1 MDCPAAGAPGPSPP
15 VRFATEAVFHCHLR
29 KQEAPGEEEQPSG
42 GAWPPPRRSRP
53 SRPGAILGASVNAPL
68 PAFVELFAVQPCVA
82 LEDYASSE
90 SFAARHRTLAAR
102 VVHEPPGRRDARLQ
116 AVARVANRRIR
127 RPPAHRVRRVT
138 RERFELALGA
148 PPAGGVAR
156 THPPGPSAPSR
167 PSPRARLRGPPPPA
181 PGSAWAINR
190 AMSRDSTSA
199 RGTCRRF
206 ERTPPGGLG
215 GDACHGTTWTPRSFT
230 WAVRRGGVASLR
242 CISAAAPHSHTERRT
257 RPSVEWA

>member
-1 MDCPAAGAPGPSPP
+1 MDCPAAGAPGTSPP
-15 VRFATEAVFHCHLR
+15 VRFTTEAVFHYHLR

-42 GAWPPPRRSRP
+42 SALAPPRRRSRP

-90 SFAARHRTLAAR
+90 SFAARHWTLAAR
-102 VVHEPPGRRDARLQ
+102 VVREPPGRRDARLQ

-148 PPAGGVAR
+148 PPGRRRR
-156 THPPGPSAPSR
+156 THSPARAIAPSR
-167 PSPRARLRGPPPPA
+167 PSPRARRRGPPPPA

-206 ERTPPGGLG
+206 ERTPPPEPAQASG
-215 GDACHGTTWTPRSFT
+215 ATPAMARPGRRAPSRGPCAGRRSEP
-230 WAVRRGGVASLR
+230 ALHQRGSASL
-242 CISAAAPHSHTERRT
+242 AY
-257 RPSVEWA
+257 